1 MVRKRSFSDKFWH
14 DKNGKF
20 VVWQKP
26 NLFLW
31 IWIVATV
38 MSIIMNTNA
47 VERFM
52 VFIGGIA
59 IIIWSI
65 MEIYSG
71 VNYFRRL
78 LGVCVLM
85 LIIASRFL

>member
-1 MVRKRSFSDKFWH
+1 
-14 DKNGKF
+14 
-20 VVWQKP
+20 
-26 NLFLW
+26 
-31 IWIVATV
+31 
-38 MSIIMNTNA
+38 MNTNA

>member
-1 MVRKRSFSDKFWH
+1 M
-14 DKNGKF
+14 
-20 VVWQKP
+20 VWQKP